1 MIARLL
7 LLITVVAWGWSFVAT
22 KICLDYVTPVEL
34 LGLRL
39 LTGLPVM
46 FVIAIRR
53 RVRFDFSPAVRKRLL
68 VASAI
73 LTVHFLVQITGLKYT
88 SATNTGWII
97 AVTPLALVGMSFLF
111 LKERVDRN
119 DIFGIIV
126 ATFGI
131 VILVSRGD
139 LGNLGWM
146 GSLGDWLILVSAHTW
161 ALYTVVTKDILRT
174 HQPLAV
180 IFSVLLPIGILIP
193 AYMVFTSDWSRFV
206 HLPAEPL
213 IAMLYLGLISLAI
226 AHWFWQEGVARVGVA
241 RAGLFLYIEPLATTA
256 LAVPMLHEHFG
267 AFTVVG
273 GILVLG
279 GVYWS
284 QRRRG

>member
-1 MIARLL
+1 MLARLL
-7 LLITVVAWGWSFVAT
+7 LLITVVAWGCSFVAT
-22 KICLDYVTPVEL
+22 KICLDYMTPVEL
-34 LGLRL
+34 VGLRL

-46 FVIAIRR
+46 FVIAIWR
-53 RVRFDFSPAVRKRLL
+53 RVRFDFSPAVRKRLFI
-68 VASAI
+68 ASAI
-73 LTVHFLVQITGLKYT
+73 LTAHFLVQITGLKYT

-97 AVTPLALVGMSFLF
+97 AVSPLALVGLSFLF

-119 DIFGIIV
+119 DILGIIV

-131 VILVSRGD
+131 IILVSGGD
-139 LGNLGWM
+139 LGKLGWK
-146 GSLGDWLILVSAHTW
+146 GSIGDWLILVSAHTW
-161 ALYTVVTKDILRT
+161 ALYTVATRDILRT

-193 AYMVFTSDWSRFV
+193 AYMVFTSDWNKFLY
-206 HLPAEPL
+206 LPAEPL

-226 AHWFWQEGVARVGVA
+226 AHWFWQEGVARVGA
-241 RAGLFLYIEPLATTA
+241 AKAGLFLYLEPLATTA
-256 LAVPMLHEHFG
+256 LAVPLLHEYFG
-267 AFTVVG
+267 AFTVIG

-279 GVYWS
+279 GVFWS